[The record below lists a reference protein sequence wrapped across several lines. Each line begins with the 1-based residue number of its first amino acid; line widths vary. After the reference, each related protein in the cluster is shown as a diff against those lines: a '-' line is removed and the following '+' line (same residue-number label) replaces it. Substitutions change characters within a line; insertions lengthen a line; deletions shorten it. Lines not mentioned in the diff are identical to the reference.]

1 VTRDETRR
9 RMTTL
14 VQRWDESKETQAV
27 FAQHHGVSPAKL
39 RYWVRRL
46 ASRQADAPA
55 VTFTPV
61 RVRDVASP
69 ERGTIVVSLAT
80 GEHLVISPGA
90 PADLVRA
97 VVAALRATC

>member
-1 VTRDETRR
+1 V
-9 RMTTL
+9 
-14 VQRWDESKETQAV
+14 
-27 FAQHHGVSPAKL
+27 
-39 RYWVRRL
+39 
-46 ASRQADAPA
+46 PA

-69 ERGTIVVSLAT
+69 ERGTIVVSLVT
-80 GEHLVISPGA
+80 GEQLVIGSGV